1 MKVFLII
8 LCIVLIIVPIIVYG
22 GAIINAIQFEA
33 NCTSYLKMAADAN
46 DVKIAN
52 KHLTSAIDYLE
63 KNNLTSGNTKVFI
76 YKPTC
81 DIGLWYENLKSA
93 QEQLNEVC
101 AKEDLTELEESN
113 MLMKLRE
120 TLLDGE
126 GTVTHPSMI
135 SFYPNHLVWFWA
147 MWLIWS
153 LWIGAGFAGYGASE
167 YGYRSRS
174 KWW

>member
-1 MKVFLII
+1 MKAFLIVLCVI
-8 LCIVLIIVPIIVYG
+8 LCIIPLIVYG
-22 GAIINAIQFEA
+22 AGIVKAVQFEA

-52 KHLTSAIDYLE
+52 KHLTSAIEYLE
-63 KNNLTSGNTKVFI
+63 ENNLTSGNTKVFI

-93 QEQLNEVC
+93 QGQLNEVC
-101 AKEDLTELEESN
+101 TREDLTELEESN

-120 TLLDGE
+120 TLLEGE

-135 SFYPNHLVWFWA
+135 SLYPNHIVWFWA

-153 LWIGAGFAGYGASE
+153 LWIGAGFAGWGASE
-167 YGYRSRS
+167 WDYCFHN
-174 KWW
+174 KWR